1 MNNSDK
7 GEGEREKI
15 KEQRSKSR
23 EKNKKDGDVLK
34 EQASSGRKSWEEK
47 VREIK

>member
-1 MNNSDK
+1 MEEKRS
-7 GEGEREKI
+7 KI
-15 KEQRSKSR
+15 KEQRLKSKEQR
-23 EKNKKDGDVLK
+23 AAEKNKKDGDVLK